1 VCGSRR
7 QLRDRSYGRRVWIR
21 VGDRGRRASWPPP
34 CGVLGYYPNLGV
46 AASLGEASKALG
58 ALVVLGTNC
67 GDDCG
72 WRRDHTWP
80 PTATRADPPSET
92 DWLMAT
98 GTCAEVEACS
108 APAEIC

>member
-67 GDDCG
+67 GDD